1 MSVANT
7 LSGHIILAE
16 RLNYEER
23 TRYLVLVQANVSDF
37 CLQVS
42 RSANAQ
48 CQQIKNR
55 PKWWTFLSKVVYLS
69 LALEGNEV

>member
-23 TRYLVLVQANVSDF
+23 TRYLVLVQANVSELN
-37 CLQVS
+37 CMSTMIARV
-42 RSANAQ
+42 
-48 CQQIKNR
+48 K
-55 PKWWTFLSKVVYLS
+55 TSKILMCSDYK
-69 LALEGNEV
+69 